1 MIHMN
6 HLFSCSISGG
16 VSCVAA
22 GDCSPPLKLPMYWV
36 LWITGCTKWW
46 RKLKR
51 IWNIPWLIP
60 WDNAIN
66 FLSHTHTR
74 QPVIGWEWTPS
85 PLSSLFCTNQMEI
98 TAHTHSGLFSEEM
111 THNSIARASVWVCV
125 FVCLHILTWLDSL
138 CVCLH
143 GLKEREHGEQ
153 APPLSWCVIMIIS
166 SHRLSVPAY

>member
-1 MIHMN
+1 MC
-6 HLFSCSISGG
+6 CSRRLLSSSETAHVLSAVDNWMYQMMEKIEK
-16 VSCVAA
+16 
-22 GDCSPPLKLPMYWV
+22 DLEYPMTDS
-36 LWITGCTKWW
+36 L
-46 RKLKR
+46 RQR
-51 IWNIPWLIP
+51 HQ
-60 WDNAIN
+60 
-66 FLSHTHTR
+66 LSLTHTHTR
-74 QPVIGWEWTPS
+74 QSVIGWEWTPS

-153 APPLSWCVIMIIS
+153 APLLSWCVIMIIS